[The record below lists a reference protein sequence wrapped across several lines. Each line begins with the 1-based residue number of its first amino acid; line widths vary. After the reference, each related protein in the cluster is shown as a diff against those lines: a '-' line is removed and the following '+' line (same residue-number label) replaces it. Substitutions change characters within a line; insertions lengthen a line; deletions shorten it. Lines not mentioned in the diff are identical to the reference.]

1 MLGQFLY
8 RIDEVLAHLGHR
20 IFIDVGNVYAII
32 QKIGLLLKALG
43 ILTILSGFAS
53 CFYWNKSKRASPTD
67 ETLPISS
74 TTNITS
80 ITEFSGHVIHPE
92 SSG

>member
-1 MLGQFLY
+1 MISVIFVMNILFIVLKGIIILLLGQFLY

-53 CFYWNKSKRASPTD
+53 CFY
-67 ETLPISS
+67 
-74 TTNITS
+74 
-80 ITEFSGHVIHPE
+80 
-92 SSG
+92 

>member
-1 MLGQFLY
+1 MFLIVNMLFIVLKGTIIFLSGQFLY

-43 ILTILSGFAS
+43 ILTVLSGLVQF
-53 CFYWNKSKRASPTD
+53 
-67 ETLPISS
+67 
-74 TTNITS
+74 
-80 ITEFSGHVIHPE
+80 FSY
-92 SSG
+92 

>member
-1 MLGQFLY
+1 MLLIVNMLFIVLKGTIILLSGQFLY

-43 ILTILSGFAS
+43 ILTVLSGLVQF
-53 CFYWNKSKRASPTD
+53 
-67 ETLPISS
+67 
-74 TTNITS
+74 
-80 ITEFSGHVIHPE
+80 FSY
-92 SSG
+92 